1 MYSTSTFTSSEASRV
16 TGSTPSIVSGHPLNQ
31 SERMQSTI
39 YQALEEES
47 KGQPTVDETNEIEE
61 QLKWKA
67 KYRLV
72 PPSINKLIMTEL

>member
-1 MYSTSTFTSSEASRV
+1 
-16 TGSTPSIVSGHPLNQ
+16 
-31 SERMQSTI
+31 MQSTI